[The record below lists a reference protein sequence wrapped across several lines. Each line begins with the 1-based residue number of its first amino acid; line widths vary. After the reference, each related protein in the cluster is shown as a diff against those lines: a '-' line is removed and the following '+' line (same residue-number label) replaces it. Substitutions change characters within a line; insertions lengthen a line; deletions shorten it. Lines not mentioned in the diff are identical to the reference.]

1 MSENKTPAA
10 HASGKKEFGTA
21 LTKVNDTFLPLI
33 ESQMEKNSLNMSPY
47 SRQCVMHAISGIN
60 ALLDKSGVSW
70 ANQQLDKSTIS
81 DILIKVACLRLNAA
95 ASPREIYFELRNVNT
110 RQKDESNND
119 IWKKQIEMGIEGD
132 GNDAI
137 LANFGRGVKRVCQI
151 WKVREGDDFTYPHF
165 NGLDMAPPQWTPKGG
180 GKIVKVVYPVI
191 MDGKDG
197 KDYVDFYIS
206 EREDVLHN
214 LLAHIN
220 NNLMQ
225 ETFGIVKKKYDANP
239 AQKKQISDKK
249 HEIFNKAKAHKC
261 LDEALDDPE
270 LQPYIS
276 PAWTEPFSRESM
288 IERKMRNNA
297 IKKIPKNF
305 GNGALETM
313 FEETTDETYKATAR
327 EIRQF
332 ANSEPIDLDVD
343 PDTGEL
349 QEPPVGADSDHPEGR
364 EDDSGTAGAAP
375 EAVPDK
381 PQEPLKEKKEKKG
394 KAPASA
400 SSGKS
405 AGGYRPSFL

>member
-1 MSENKTPAA
+1 MSENKAPSAPAA
-10 HASGKKEFGTA
+10 PKKEFGTA

-33 ESQMEKNSLNMSPY
+33 ESQMEKNSLDMSPY

-95 ASPREIYFELRNVNT
+95 ASPREIYFELRNVKS
-110 RQKDESNND
+110 KDDSGKE

-137 LANFGRGVKRVCQI
+137 LSNFGRGVKRVCQI

-165 NGLDMAPPQWTPKGG
+165 NGLDMAPPQWTPKGS

-220 NNLMQ
+220 NNLML
-225 ETFGIVKKKYDANP
+225 ETFGIAKSKWDATP
-239 AQKKQISDKK
+239 AQKKEIAAKK
-249 HEIFNKAKAHKC
+249 QEIFNKAKAHKS
-261 LDEALDDPE
+261 LDEVLDDPE

-297 IKKIPKNF
+297 IKKVPKDF
-305 GNGALETM
+305 GNGAMETM
-313 FEETTDETYKATAR
+313 FEEAADETYRATAR
-327 EIRQF
+327 EIKQF

-349 QEPPVGADSDHPEGR
+349 LDPDQPKQPDPEPQGGGEEPEEYPQQAPAEAPSAPQEPP
-364 EDDSGTAGAAP
+364 
-375 EAVPDK
+375 
-381 PQEPLKEKKEKKG
+381 KKEKV
-394 KAPASA
+394 KAAPPT

>member
-1 MSENKTPAA
+1 MSENKVPAA
-10 HASGKKEFGTA
+10 PTAEKKEFGTA

-33 ESQMEKNSLNMSPY
+33 ESQMEKNSLDMSPY

-95 ASPREIYFELRNVNT
+95 ASPREIYFELRNVKS
-110 RQKDESNND
+110 KDDSGKE

-137 LANFGRGVKRVCQI
+137 LSNFGRGVKRVCQI

-165 NGLDMAPPQWTPKGG
+165 IGLDMAPPQWTPKGS

-206 EREDVLHN
+206 EREDVRRN
-214 LLAHIN
+214 LLAHLN

-225 ETFGIVKKKYDANP
+225 ETFGIAKSKWDATP
-239 AQKKQISDKK
+239 AQKKEIAAKK
-249 HEIFNKAKAHKC
+249 QEIFNKAKAHKS

-297 IKKIPKNF
+297 IKKVPKDF
-305 GNGALETM
+305 GNGAMETM
-313 FEETTDETYKATAR
+313 FEEAADETYRATAR
-327 EIRQF
+327 EIKQF

-349 QEPPVGADSDHPEGR
+349 LDPDQPKQPDPEPQGGGEEPEEYPQQAPAEAPSAPQEPP
-364 EDDSGTAGAAP
+364 
-375 EAVPDK
+375 
-381 PQEPLKEKKEKKG
+381 KKEKV
-394 KAPASA
+394 KAATPT